1 MRATGIDSHIHWL
14 SEIEIF
20 FFLTLYIIIFEEF
33 VFLLKAVGVYSTRI
47 RLKINSQD
55 IYRSKSK
62 RNTAKRIE
70 LETLAIIVKP
80 LV

>member
-55 IYRSKSK
+55 IYRLRVRGIQRKK
-62 RNTAKRIE
+62 LN
-70 LETLAIIVKP
+70 
-80 LV
+80 

>member
-1 MRATGIDSHIHWL
+1 MYGVFILLMRATGIDSHIHWL

-55 IYRSKSK
+55 IYRLRVRGIQRKK
-62 RNTAKRIE
+62 LN
-70 LETLAIIVKP
+70 
-80 LV
+80 

>member
-20 FFLTLYIIIFEEF
+20 FFLTLYIIIFEGF

-55 IYRSKSK
+55 IYRLRVRGIQRKK
-62 RNTAKRIE
+62 LN
-70 LETLAIIVKP
+70 
-80 LV
+80 